1 MLLAENYILDHI
13 SGAEN
18 RSPTPGRLRSFIE
31 ALFLLSRRQTLSSF
45 DLFPLWLLLFFPL
58 ALFAASSIQAAPAW
72 PAKVLAVP
80 PHFSGELSLDGFAEA
95 AVGET
100 NETTLSDMLG
110 TRSGNFKPIAGHDF
124 NMGFVQQSGWMRFA
138 IRLADGR
145 DAAQETLLLSLL
157 PNFTDILN
165 VFVAVDRP
173 GLTAENFI
181 RFDMGDH
188 EPLPPYSLTG
198 LDNIIPLTISSGD
211 TLLVYVRAANID
223 STLNLSA
230 RIFSP
235 NDYDARST
243 VGPLVV
249 GLWFG
254 GMAILVI
261 IQIVFFCLDRRE
273 FYLLLGLNIFGT
285 ILIYFGG
292 LGLSRIFLFP
302 AGGVGNDL
310 FIGITDWLGL
320 TAGALSIASVL
331 DLRSRYPRLNHVFL
345 LAALIGLLGVFFVLI
360 GHNKLYTPI
369 AGITIVVIATAAF
382 LVTAI
387 DFRAA
392 KEIEGGL
399 KLAAFALLWIG
410 LFLTL
415 GQRHG
420 VIPLPNWVAQSYG
433 LVSIVHFVLLT
444 GSLAVRLRK
453 AESAGRAAD
462 RRAVEAATAARKWA
476 SELVVERTAEL
487 VEARRMA
494 ELALQ
499 SELDA
504 QAHQVR
510 FMEVISHE
518 YRTPLAIIRS
528 NIESVRFTLPSNDD
542 DNRAR
547 LERAAQGITRLVE
560 VVEINLARS
569 RMQGV
574 SFKPRMERLSVS
586 GLIDATLE
594 HARDLLQGAKIRDE
608 VSASARDA
616 EIVGDNDML
625 ILALINLLENA
636 AKFSPSDRSVQLSV
650 ARNEDTVVVSV
661 RDWGIGIPDEELE
674 LVKERATRG
683 SNAAHIE
690 GTGMGLSLVSRITAA
705 HDGCFT
711 LENAA
716 GRGAVASIFLPS
728 A

>member
-1 MLLAENYILDHI
+1 M
-13 SGAEN
+13 
-18 RSPTPGRLRSFIE
+18 
-31 ALFLLSRRQTLSSF
+31 
-45 DLFPLWLLLFFPL
+45 
-58 ALFAASSIQAAPAW
+58 
-72 PAKVLAVP
+72 
-80 PHFSGELSLDGFAEA
+80 
-95 AVGET
+95 GET
-100 NETTLSDMLG
+100 NDTTLSDMLDARG
-110 TRSGNFKPIAGHDF
+110 GNFKLIGGHDF
-124 NMGFVQQSGWMRFA
+124 NRGFVQQSGWMRFA
-138 IRLADGR
+138 IRSAD
-145 DAAQETLLLSLL
+145 DADAEPQTVHLSLL
-157 PNFTDILN
+157 PNFTDILD

-173 GLTAENFI
+173 GLGAENFA

-188 EPLPPYSLTG
+188 APLSPHGITG
-198 LDNIIPLTISSGD
+198 LDNVLPLTISRGE

-223 STLNLSA
+223 QTLNLSV
-230 RIFSP
+230 RLFSP
-235 NDYDARST
+235 DNYETRST
-243 VGPLVV
+243 VGPLVI

-254 GMAILVI
+254 GMAVLVI
-261 IQIVFFCLDRRE
+261 IQVVFFCLDRRE
-273 FYLLLGLNIFGT
+273 FYLLLGLNISGT

-302 AGGVGNDL
+302 GGGIGNDL

-331 DLRSRYPRLNHVFL
+331 DLRSRYPRLNRVFL
-345 LAALIGLLGVFFVLI
+345 VAALIGLLGVFFVLI
-360 GHNKLYTPI
+360 GHNKIYTPL
-369 AGITIVVIATAAF
+369 AGITITVIATAAF
-382 LVTAI
+382 IVAVI

-392 KEIEGGL
+392 KEMEEGL
-399 KLAAFALLWIG
+399 KLAAFALLWVG

-433 LVSIVHFVLLT
+433 LVSIFHFVLLT

-453 AESAGRAAD
+453 AESAGREAD

-487 VEARRMA
+487 VEARRVA
-494 ELALQ
+494 EVALQ

-528 NIESVRFTLPSNDD
+528 NIESVRFTLPSGDT
-542 DNRAR
+542 DNHAR

-560 VVEINLARS
+560 VVEINLTRS

-574 SFKPRMERLSVS
+574 SFKPRMERISVAK
-586 GLIDATLE
+586 LVDATLS
-594 HARDLLQGAKIRDE
+594 HARDLLQGAEIGHE
-608 VSASARDA
+608 VSASTGDA
-616 EIVGDNDML
+616 DILGDSDML
-625 ILALINLLENA
+625 MLALINLLENG
-636 AKFSPSDRSVQLSV
+636 AKFSSTDRSIRLSV
-650 ARNEDTVVVSV
+650 AREDDTVVISV
-661 RDWGIGIPDEELE
+661 RDRGIGIPEEELE

-690 GTGMGLSLVSRITAA
+690 GTGMGLSLVSRIAAA

-711 LENAA
+711 LANAS
-716 GRGAVASIFLPS
+716 GGGVVASIFLPLT
-728 A
+728 